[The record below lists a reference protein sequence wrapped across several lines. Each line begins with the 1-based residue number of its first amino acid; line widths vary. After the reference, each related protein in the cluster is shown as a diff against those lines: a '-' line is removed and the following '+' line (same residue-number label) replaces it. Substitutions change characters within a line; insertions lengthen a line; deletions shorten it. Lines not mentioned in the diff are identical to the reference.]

1 MKPIIKIHNLETD
14 EIIEREMNTQE
25 FAQFTLDKAKSDAD
39 KETEAAKEAAKVSA
53 ASKLAEL
60 GLTAD
65 DLKAL
70 GL

>member
-1 MKPIIKIHNLETD
+1 MKPLIKMHNLETD
-14 EIIEREMNTQE
+14 EIIEREMNAEE
-25 FAQFTLDKAKSDAD
+25 FAQFTIDKAKSDAD

-53 ASKLAEL
+53 ASKLSAL
-60 GLTAD
+60 GLTVD

>member
-1 MKPIIKIHNLETD
+1 MKPIIKIHDIKTN
-14 EIIEREMNTQE
+14 EILEREMNAEE

-39 KETEAAKEAAKVSA
+39 KKTEATKEAAKVSA
-53 ASKLAEL
+53 SEKLAAL
-60 GLTAD
+60 GLTSD